1 MTSPAHRSGDAE
13 RKFSYKWIVAGVFV
27 CAQFMDIMD
36 TTIVNVALPGLA
48 RGFHASTA
56 SIEWVVLG
64 YLVALAAS
72 IPASGWLGDRFG
84 TKRVF
89 LVASLCSAPARHYA
103 VSRTASSSSSCSE

>member
-1 MTSPAHRSGDAE
+1 MSDAMG
-13 RKFSYKWIVAGVFV
+13 RRVPYKWIVAGVFV

-36 TTIVNVALPGLA
+36 TTIVNGALPGLA
-48 RGFHASTA
+48 RSFHASTA

-72 IPASGWLGDRFG
+72 IPASGWLGDRYG

-89 LVASLCSAPARHYA
+89 LGALVLFTVGSALCGQSHSVFELVA
-103 VSRTASSSSSCSE
+103 